1 MTNLAALLTVALT
14 AAFVTGCTAHRVM
27 RIDERIVL
35 VPASAP
41 VAPAGPVSPMGQTA
55 HGVEGTVIDI
65 HRADYEAT
73 LLTPEG
79 KTVTVKLPPVTAGL
93 LREGDLIAIDT
104 PVVPRAR

>member
-1 MTNLAALLTVALT
+1 MTILAALITVGLT

-35 VPASAP
+35 VPASA
-41 VAPAGPVSPMGQTA
+41 APAGPVSPLGQTA
-55 HGVEGTVIDI
+55 RGVQGTVIDI